1 MANKKKIKLS
11 GPRPLHPNIGIYNK
25 ELGFLDDEDKFHPI
39 CHAVYAPTIRKNLET
54 GVEEVLLEYTSGG
67 AQESRWFP
75 REVVAKADI
84 SELARYGV
92 EISNSSKYYFGL
104 HMDNQLYQAKRYSSY
119 SHVGWKPVNRK
130 LHYLLADASVT
141 SLSPAASY
149 TGSLNARRCGE
160 EDAWNDMYSRC
171 VAGHTPLELAVVLGA
186 SSCLVGYLSGKIGT
200 ETLFVNIVGKTSTGK
215 TTMLNLAVSTAG
227 PSVKKEGSL
236 KISWN
241 ATGNGITGLL
251 SGNAGVPIA
260 IDELSESASGDL
272 TQLLFQIADGSS
284 KLRAKTDGTPRP
296 ADTWHTTVLSTSNV
310 SVYDF
315 TNGNDA
321 LQTRVLEFEDVP
333 WTRSAKEAE
342 EINRVTA
349 SNAGFLIPKFAGA
362 LAKYT
367 RDDLVDRLEEIR
379 GGLPPVENPS
389 GKESRI
395 DLSISLLILTAE
407 ILEQDVQLQLNANK
421 IRAFLCAYRKKTYRS
436 KMREEDEAY
445 IRFVDCYYAN
455 SQHFASP
462 TVLALSGEVWGRR
475 RQKNGWREVCV
486 YKGKLEEMLTK
497 KQQGKAV
504 QAVNIT
510 RILKNWKQRGILS
523 ADNDRLTRKVQIG
536 GEKPIMYVIRLVDP
550 DKIQQVTDPK
560 SALTYR
566 EIPDKPDQ
574 LPFDLDQTTPV
585 EEEAS
590 AI

>member
-25 ELGFLDDEDKFHPI
+25 ELGFLDDKDKFHPI

-75 REVVAKADI
+75 REVVAKTDI

-119 SHVGWKPVNRK
+119 SHVGWKKVNRK
-130 LHYLLADASVT
+130 LHYLLADASVP

-171 VAGHTPLELAVVLGA
+171 VAGHTPLELAVTLG
-186 SSCLVGYLSGKIGT
+186 SSACLVGYLSGKIGT

-215 TTMLNLAVSTAG
+215 TTLLNLAVSTAG

-251 SGNAGVPIA
+251 SGNTGVPIA
-260 IDELSESASGDL
+260 IDELSESASDNL

-296 ADTWHTTVLSTSNV
+296 TDTWHTTVLSTSNA
-310 SVYDF
+310 SVYGF

-349 SNAGFLIPKFAGA
+349 SNAGFLIPKFAEA

-367 RDDLVDRLEEIR
+367 RDDLVDRLEGIR
-379 GGLPPVENPS
+379 SGLPPVENPS

-421 IRAFLCAYRKKTYRS
+421 IRAFLCAYRKKTYQS

-455 SQHFASP
+455 SQHFSSP

-497 KQQGKAV
+497 KQYGKAV

-523 ADNDRLTRKVQIG
+523 ADNDRLTRKIQIG

-560 SALTYR
+560 SALAYR
-566 EIPDKPDQ
+566 EVPDKPDKS
-574 LPFDLDQTTPV
+574 PFDLDQTTPV
-585 EEEAS
+585 EVEAS

>member
-11 GPRPLHPNIGIYNK
+11 GPRPLHTNIGIYNG
-25 ELGFLDDEDKFHPI
+25 ELGFLDEEDKFHPVS
-39 CHAVYAPTIRKNLET
+39 HAVKAPSIRKDLET

-119 SHVGWKPVNRK
+119 SHVGWKKVNRK
-130 LHYLLADASVT
+130 LHYLLADASIP
-141 SLSPAASY
+141 SLSPVASY

-251 SGNAGVPIA
+251 SGNTGVPIA
-260 IDELSESASGDL
+260 IDELSESASNNL
-272 TQLLFQIADGSS
+272 TQLLFQVADGSS

-421 IRAFLCAYRKKTYRS
+421 IRDFLCEYREKTYRS
-436 KMREEDEAY
+436 KMSEEDEAY
-445 IRFVDCYYAN
+445 IRFVCRYQAI
-455 SQHFASP
+455 SQRF
-462 TVLALSGEVWGRR
+462 TVPAPSNDVWGRR
-475 RQKNGWREVCV
+475 RQKNGWQEVCV
-486 YKGKLEEMLTK
+486 YKERMEEMLTK
-497 KQQGKAV
+497 EQQGKAV

-536 GEKPIMYVIRLVDP
+536 SEKPIMYVIRLVDP

>member
-1 MANKKKIKLS
+1 MEDQLNQA
-11 GPRPLHPNIGIYNK
+11 
-25 ELGFLDDEDKFHPI
+25 ELKF
-39 CHAVYAPTIRKNLET
+39 
-54 GVEEVLLEYTSGG
+54 
-67 AQESRWFP
+67 
-75 REVVAKADI
+75 
-84 SELARYGV
+84 
-92 EISNSSKYYFGL
+92 
-104 HMDNQLYQAKRYSSY
+104 SY
-119 SHVGWKPVNRK
+119 SHVGWKKVNK
-130 LHYLLADASVT
+130 EPHYLLADASVP

-171 VAGHTPLELAVVLGA
+171 VAGHTPLELAVTLG
-186 SSCLVGYLSGKIGT
+186 SSACLVGYLSGKIGT

-367 RDDLVDRLEEIR
+367 RDDLVDRLEGIR
-379 GGLPPVENPS
+379 SGLPPVENPS

-421 IRAFLCAYRKKTYRS
+421 IRDFLCAYRKKTYRS

-536 GEKPIMYVIRLVDP
+536 GEKPNMYVIRLVDP

-560 SALTYR
+560 SALAYR
-566 EIPDKPDQ
+566 EVPDKPDKS
-574 LPFDLDQTTPV
+574 PFDLDQTTPV
-585 EEEAS
+585 EVEAS